1 MSNKKIKLVILL
13 RYLWLSIALIIVASL
28 VFDAMSVKKTLIYKL
43 DFHKSISKDIT
54 GWYPESRIAQS
65 SFVSIDAVELVAEP
79 VYLKVYAPNSFSTMS
94 VAGSFYTDESLDGHD
109 IRLGIKQ
116 EDNSWEF
123 QQISTADF
131 LLTFDLAEAKKSKN
145 QFELILSVPS
155 LTPEQNIALINNWQI
170 KFQK

>member
-28 VFDAMSVKKTLIYKL
+28 VFDAMSIKKNLIYEL
-43 DFHKSISKDIT
+43 NFHKSISKDIV

-65 SFVSIDAVELVAEP
+65 PFMSIDVVELVAEP
-79 VYLKVYAPNSFSTMS
+79 VYLKVYAPNNFSTMS
-94 VAGSFYTDESLDGHD
+94 VTGSFYTDESLDGQD

-116 EDNSWEF
+116 DDNSWEF
-123 QQISTADF
+123 QQISTTDF
-131 LLTFDLAEAKKSKN
+131 LLTFDLAKAKKSKN

-155 LTPEQNIALINNWQI
+155 LTSEQGIPLINNWQI
-170 KFQK
+170 KFQR